1 MKNGLINM
9 ESELLKALKEKDVKI
24 IGDEKV
30 CQADSDAT
38 LATEED
44 WYTEYSRVNG

>member
-1 MKNGLINM
+1 MDLELI
-9 ESELLKALKEKDVKI
+9 KALKEKDVKI

-44 WYTEYSRVNG
+44 WYTEYLGVNS